1 MIQIET
7 TSHDPYFN
15 QAFEDYVFRTYR
27 EGDVLLLWRNRPAV
41 VVGCYQNICRE
52 VHMRALLDRGIPVVR
67 RMSGGGTVYHDLGN
81 LNYTLISDQTGPLDY
96 DRCLE
101 PVIRALNAL
110 GVPAQKNRTCDI
122 AVDGKKISGSAQKI
136 AGGRVLHHGTLL
148 FDSDLSLLDEITTGR
163 KNDAF
168 CSKGTESAICT
179 VTNLRPYLKDD
190 CEIVTF
196 AKRLAEQLLP
206 PGSEQ
211 IRLTEPQLAE
221 VRRLADETYHA
232 WDWTWGKTPAFTYEK
247 SAEFAGKPIFVRYE
261 ARRGLLRNA
270 EVRSDALDAQALCA
284 MLNGVRLDP
293 ALFLEKQ
300 LVMPKL
306 QPEMKSGVL
315 CAWLKDEGDEIH
327 KGDALYEIETD
338 KVVNQIEATED
349 GILRRQLCEE
359 GDTIDA
365 LAPVAIVETK

>member
-1 MIQIET
+1 MIQIDT

-168 CSKGTESAICT
+168 CSKGTESAICA

-293 ALFLEKQ
+293 ALFLE
-300 LVMPKL
+300 
-306 QPEMKSGVL
+306 L
-315 CAWLKDEGDEIH
+315 CRTLAGER
-327 KGDALYEIETD
+327 A
-338 KVVNQIEATED
+338 
-349 GILRRQLCEE
+349 EE
-359 GDTIDA
+359 LLDC
-365 LAPVAIVETK
+365 LM

>member
-7 TSHDPYFN
+7 TSHDPFFN

-81 LNYTLISDQTGPLDY
+81 LNYTLISDQTGAARLRPLSGAGHPGA
-96 DRCLE
+96 E
-101 PVIRALNAL
+101 RARRSGAEKPHLRYRR
-110 GVPAQKNRTCDI
+110 GRQ
-122 AVDGKKISGSAQKI
+122 KISGSAQKI

-163 KNDAF
+163 KKRRVLLQGN
-168 CSKGTESAICT
+168 GIGHLYGHESAPLSQGR
-179 VTNLRPYLKDD
+179 LRDRHVRKAAGGA
-190 CEIVTF
+190 V
-196 AKRLAEQLLP
+196 AAARLGADP
-206 PGSEQ
+206 ADRAAAG
-211 IRLTEPQLAE
+211 R

-247 SAEFAGKPIFVRYE
+247 RAEFAGKPIFVQYE

-293 ALFLEKQ
+293 ALFLE
-300 LVMPKL
+300 
-306 QPEMKSGVL
+306 L
-315 CAWLKDEGDEIH
+315 CRTLAGER
-327 KGDALYEIETD
+327 A
-338 KVVNQIEATED
+338 
-349 GILRRQLCEE
+349 EE
-359 GDTIDA
+359 LLDC
-365 LAPVAIVETK
+365 LM

>member
-7 TSHDPYFN
+7 TSHDPFFN

-179 VTNLRPYLKDD
+179 VTNLRPYLQDD

-284 MLNGVRLDP
+284 MLNGARLDP
-293 ALFLEKQ
+293 ALFLE
-300 LVMPKL
+300 
-306 QPEMKSGVL
+306 L
-315 CAWLKDEGDEIH
+315 CRTLAGER
-327 KGDALYEIETD
+327 A
-338 KVVNQIEATED
+338 
-349 GILRRQLCEE
+349 EE
-359 GDTIDA
+359 LLDC
-365 LAPVAIVETK
+365 LM